1 MTRTDRRRFLVLFA
15 AIAALLALF
24 GALALPATAQAQT
37 ATTFV
42 SNLGQTDFSGDSLT
56 SPSSPRAQQFKTGS
70 NPGGYTLT
78 EIVVNIRDART
89 GIPAF
94 ALYTSMGDEP
104 GTKVVDLSGDS
115 STAGEQSFT
124 PASATTLNASTKYII
139 VFYMTSGQANL
150 QRTSSDNIDSGAS
163 PGWDITDFS
172 LYTVI
177 SPDWGAS
184 ANSLEIA
191 IKGTAGTI
199 DEPPAAPA
207 NTGKPAITSYDL
219 RYRVGDSA
227 SWTDGPQDETGT
239 TAAISGLTADTE
251 YQVQVRATNAE
262 ATGHGRRAV
271 RAARACPRSTSA
283 SIRARTRWT
292 RGAAS
297 RSRWS

>member
-56 SPSSPRAQQFKTGS
+56 SPSSPRAQQFKTRS

-199 DEPPAAPA
+199 DEPPAAPDESGRELDGA
-207 NTGKPAITSYDL
+207 GEHRQA
-219 RYRVGDSA
+219 GDH
-227 SWTDGPQDETGT
+227 E
-239 TAAISGLTADTE
+239 L
-251 YQVQVRATNAE
+251 
-262 ATGHGRRAV
+262 
-271 RAARACPRSTSA
+271 
-283 SIRARTRWT
+283 
-292 RGAAS
+292 
-297 RSRWS
+297 